1 MPVSDPDPA
10 SSPNRRA
17 AAAQVR
23 RFGAYA
29 LHTLLGRSSLTM
41 AWQAQ
46 DTRTRQGVL
55 LMLPRQAPADDVA
68 LAATLDAIRR
78 AARIA
83 HPSLLPVLAQGQHE
97 GWPFLACELPPGV
110 ATLQEHLAQQPATP
124 LVDAA
129 GWCIDALEGLAALH
143 DGGLSHGDIGLHSL
157 LIDRSGCALVWG
169 AGLAGAP
176 VGEAVASLEPGTLR
190 LQREAGDRDLQ
201 SIGLVLYRLVAQA
214 PALDEVD
221 LPTAGRRLGRDI
233 VRLPWALPQPV
244 PEALRAI
251 VNRAVDRH
259 AQRRYLGARS
269 LERALAG
276 WRQVQAADRGGPL
289 ALVVDRLRSVGHLP
303 ARPHLAERIHD
314 IARMQTQ
321 RLDDLADVILQ
332 DPALSFEVLR
342 TVNAVQFGRSS
353 EGGVGTVRRAVQLIG
368 VNGVRR
374 AASTL
379 RAWPGPLA
387 EAAAQALDRAIKRA
401 CLAGHVAEFL
411 TPAGL
416 DAEGALLAAQ
426 LQHLGRLLVRY
437 HFADEALQIAALMQ
451 PAAAAQPGEAATP
464 GLSED
469 AASMAVLGVDMQSL
483 AHAVA
488 RHWGLNEA
496 MQSMMAPLATQQSVH
511 SPTAADAWIRVVA
524 SCANETVEAML
535 QPQTTTRTRLLI
547 KVASRY
553 AKTLGTTPD
562 SLKEVFAQARHKL
575 ETHLNRRAT

>member
-1 MPVSDPDPA
+1 MPVSDPDPTSSATRRTA
-10 SSPNRRA
+10 S
-17 AAAQVR
+17 AQVR
-23 RFGAYA
+23 RFGVFA

-41 AWQAQ
+41 AWQAH

-55 LMLPRQAPADDVA
+55 LMLPRQAPADADA
-68 LAATLDAIRR
+68 LAATLDAMRR
-78 AARIA
+78 ASRID
-83 HPSLLPVLAQGQHE
+83 HPSLLVPMAQGQHDH
-97 GWPFLACELPPGV
+97 WPYLACDIPPGA
-110 ATLQEHLAQQPATP
+110 ATLQAHLAQHPGAP
-124 LVDAA
+124 LLEIA
-129 GWCIDALEGLAALH
+129 GWCIDILEAVAALH
-143 DGGLSHGDIGLHSL
+143 DGGLSHGDIGLHSV
-157 LIDRSGCALVWG
+157 LIDRTGRALLWG
-169 AGLAGAP
+169 AGLADAIPDDAGTA
-176 VGEAVASLEPGTLR
+176 LEPGSLR
-190 LQREAGDRDLQ
+190 LQREAGERDLQ
-201 SIGLVLYRLVAQA
+201 AIGLVLYRLVAQA
-214 PALDEVD
+214 HALDEPD

-269 LERALAG
+269 LERALSG
-276 WRQVQAADRGGPL
+276 WRQVQSADRGGPL

-303 ARPHLAERIHD
+303 ARPRLAERIQE

-332 DPALSFEVLR
+332 DPALSFELLR
-342 TVNAVQFGRSS
+342 TVNAVQFGRAS

-374 AASTL
+374 AAASL

-387 EAAAQALDRAIKRA
+387 ESGQQALDRAIKRA

-411 TPAGL
+411 APAGL

-437 HFADEALQIAALMQ
+437 HFPDEAAQIAVLMQ
-451 PAAAAQPGEAATP
+451 PTAAKEGEAATP

-469 AASMAVLGVDMQSL
+469 AAAMAVLGVDLPSL

-496 MQSMMAPLATQQSVH
+496 MQAMMMPLSPQQSVH
-511 SPTAADAWIRVVA
+511 TPTAADAWVRAVA
-524 SCANETVEAML
+524 SCANETVEALL
-535 QPQTTTRTRLLI
+535 QAQSTARTRQLL

-553 AKTLGTTPD
+553 AKALGTTPD
-562 SLKEVFAQARHKL
+562 SLKEVFALARQKL
-575 ETHLNRRAT
+575 EAHLDRRPD